1 MMMVVAMLMMMV
13 VAMVMVL
20 GMVAVMVMV
29 TAMAMV
35 MAMVVAVM
43 VTMTM
48 VTVMIVLRNMT
59 MSYLKNLAVF
69 IRKKCT
75 KKLHG
80 CCEEAAR
87 KQKVQVD
94 ALASASTSKI

>member
-1 MMMVVAMLMMMV
+1 
-13 VAMVMVL
+13 
-20 GMVAVMVMV
+20 
-29 TAMAMV
+29 
-35 MAMVVAVM
+35 
-43 VTMTM
+43 
-48 VTVMIVLRNMT
+48 MIPARGPQTSDISYIRNRCCKHNSVPESWLQSWGIGSWARYLRVN
-59 MSYLKNLAVF
+59 LRNLAVF